1 MPQMIGKIVKLVLR
15 AAGVALSV
23 SSLCFAV
30 VHVIPGDMA
39 LEIAFAR
46 YGESDIRIL
55 ETADRIR
62 AEEGL
67 TQPLYAQ
74 YCKWIS
80 RVFRFDLGFSIVDK
94 SPVVLLLK
102 RALKFSF
109 ILGAAATLASLCF
122 ALPMGIA
129 GGLFPNGK
137 FNVFVSGLSSLIV
150 SIPSF
155 VWGIMLIVLFALKLK
170 WLPVAG
176 FMTPSHL
183 VLPAVTTAIGL
194 YSTSVK
200 VIAVAMED
208 TVASPYYAFARC
220 KGLSEAQVLFFHGLR
235 NASVPVL
242 TYIGMQTAGIFGGTI
257 AVERLFNWPGAG
269 MLFLDSVMSRD
280 IPVVQA
286 TGIAIGLIYVGVNT
300 TAEWLCALL
309 KPTIEVERP
318 Q

>member
-1 MPQMIGKIVKLVLR
+1 MPQIIWKTIKLTLR
-15 AAGVALSV
+15 ATGVALSV
-23 SSLCFAV
+23 SSLCFVV

-46 YGESDIRIL
+46 YGESDIQII

-62 AEEGL
+62 VEEGL
-67 TQPLYAQ
+67 TQPLYTQ
-74 YCKWIS
+74 YFKWIS

-94 SPVVLLLK
+94 SPVMLSLK

-109 ILGAAATLASLCF
+109 ILGMAAMLISLCF
-122 ALPMGIA
+122 ALPIGTV
-129 GGLFPNGK
+129 GGLLPNGK
-137 FNVFVSGLSSLIV
+137 INIFISALSSLIV

-155 VWGIMLIVLFALKLK
+155 VWGIMLIVVFALKLRL
-170 WLPVAG
+170 LPVAG
-176 FMTPSHL
+176 FMTLSHL

-208 TVASPYYAFARC
+208 TVASPYYAFARY
-220 KGLSEAQVLFFHGLR
+220 KGLTETQALFLHGLR

-242 TYIGMQTAGIFGGTI
+242 TYIGMQTAGLFGGTI
-257 AVERLFNWPGAG
+257 AIERLFNWPGVG
-269 MLFLDSVMSRD
+269 MLFLESVMSRD

-286 TGIAIGLIYVGVNT
+286 TGIAIGLVYVVVNT
-300 TAEWLCALL
+300 VTEWLCILL
-309 KPTIEVERP
+309 KPTVDLERP
-318 Q
+318 